1 MFDDPLNC
9 TTHQFWWR
17 VAVWV
22 GSSARY
28 LLFTFE
34 SARRR
39 SFGRVERRRECFFR
53 LVSCRRS
60 LKTSCFESRLPVV
73 SLVRSMLERLEGI
86 IQGGFLAWRDDALAW
101 RPWREKIGL
110 HVRVVVPGDGGYHR
124 SVVAGFSPGGGVEA
138 PSAPPTPVQVPGKG
152 IRAADE
158 KLEAFG
164 SSAKLEVLSAEV
176 KSVNSTIRWF
186 SMRAS
191 RVLSGSK
198 AEMIS
203 AGRTMSSLVVGSLVV
218 AEEISMV
225 VSAEALRVSE
235 LWRNKRSGDLFW
247 FLPESMMGKLRRR
260 NACRS
265 EWCRSSH

>member
-1 MFDDPLNC
+1 
-9 TTHQFWWR
+9 
-17 VAVWV
+17 
-22 GSSARY
+22 
-28 LLFTFE
+28 
-34 SARRR
+34 
-39 SFGRVERRRECFFR
+39 
-53 LVSCRRS
+53 
-60 LKTSCFESRLPVV
+60 
-73 SLVRSMLERLEGI
+73 I
-86 IQGGFLAWRDDALAW
+86 IQGGFLAWRDDTLAW

-124 SVVAGFSPGGGVEA
+124 SVVAGFSPGGWRLLQLRRRRFKFPGRESVLPMRNPKLLGQGVL
-138 PSAPPTPVQVPGKG
+138 VLMMK
-152 IRAADE
+152 
-158 KLEAFG
+158 
-164 SSAKLEVLSAEV
+164 LSAEV

-235 LWRNKRSGDLFW
+235 LWRNERSGDLFW

-265 EWCRSSH
+265 EWCRSS